1 MTPTAGSPAGPP
13 SSASNRA
20 HGLGSARAS
29 TKSSASSS
37 SSASASSPTVPLS
50 AEAKAKRDRIKAKQA
65 QMAMQAT
72 LRQTL
77 SAAIDQNEA
86 QESVVEKQRQQELE
100 AAQALLLKMPV
111 PKRKAAPILIP
122 QAALAGS
129 SASTAASSA
138 AAAPASAAAGPST
151 AAASSSAAAA
161 PGASSTSPTS
171 ATAATPHKQSAA
183 ARMAAAS
190 KMQNRVLNPDAPGTV
205 AVARRRSSIIA
216 ISGAGA
222 AAAGPSRKP
231 TSPDRSERTVG
242 AGLPPLTV
250 DPSSPSSA
258 ASISSAAAVGSTRAL
273 TRTTTGNSSAGVG
286 PLTRSHAA
294 SVASA
299 ASTRSAKAQSPAG
312 NDSLPRGSMV
322 TRGSSI
328 PVLATGTG
336 GASSSSS
343 SALPAGDPPIAR
355 VNSTPSKVLA
365 KSGASSASDP
375 TSPPSD
381 HRSPSAGAAAATGSA
396 EAVVPRDRK
405 ASTAT
410 GRSDR
415 KGSTAMAGPASPPS
429 TVPTKFKNINAK
441 LKAAQ
446 LRQKTMRGL
455 FPQSATTI
463 TVTAPDMNP
472 LATEAAANA
481 AAAAAIAAALTD
493 SDSDDPTSGHT
504 RKRFGALFDN
514 NDDDDDEAGGRR
526 KNRDRDRD
534 RDREREDSDAEPAD
548 GDAPNASEDSQEGN
562 RARARARR
570 RKLVPGPKKR
580 TVSFSSIYNALQLG
594 SDDDLMGGAS
604 TQQPSNAGETSVS
617 NMDSSKMDGAVSGT
631 GGGGAG
637 GNSSGDASQALT
649 TKLPKLPKKKRDIN
663 NLGPRPRKFEAHGR
677 FQLWIV
683 GLLYWLAIVLQLCSL
698 WSNAWIEDRNSLLG
712 VQNKDL
718 LQWLMVGGSVIL
730 GIAGYVCMMLR
741 FHGAGF
747 AHNGYKFAAILALT
761 FQTGLAVAATEL
773 WKVEYQHVID
783 AEPDTKQWGSSFN
796 FVILSRTYGFI
807 CIVLL
812 LWQEATEYLSRNR
825 AWKLA
830 AALGRLRV
838 MRAEAEMKALARLR
852 AQEAAETPYEDG
864 TMPPPFEEDPA
875 IEAAEAEDFQRST
888 DNFLKEL
895 TALGLS
901 VDASKRLNLAALPS
915 PESVTA
921 LAHTLYLDKDYLSRG
936 QRRLVWTSIVF
947 FCVVFGGGML
957 YAELEGWNAR
967 AAIDFALVSLATIG
981 YGNMAP
987 KTTVGR
993 CFMFLYFPMGF
1004 AVVGMTVNTLWKVVL
1019 IKLDHRFNELSR
1031 YISKAL
1037 ADRREAEEAI
1047 RAMKEELEK
1056 KIMEERLRQAIMEHQ
1071 KMNHEGEFEDEEGG
1085 GEEGEPGEG
1094 GDGEEGI
1101 AAGERGRDYSRSKS
1115 SLGDHFYREN
1125 SRGEFEHL
1133 ECAPD
1138 EVTQKDRHEQDDEDD
1153 LERGRNQSA
1162 SERDVAIDVSDAA
1175 AEGRSPGA
1183 AEQKQQEQ
1191 KSPHHDDEL
1200 PSYHGTLNAPL
1211 NPVAA
1216 AMVSADQGAFPPPPP
1231 PQPPN
1236 VPAPADASLPP
1247 PATAGRL
1254 SPLPIAGSPASS
1266 ASVHSARSVSPI
1278 PPRHYSISD
1287 VPSVVD
1293 ADEQHPHSH
1302 HKHPLAG
1309 HHGPHSH
1316 KNPEHHHRHAN
1327 HEKQKA
1333 HASHRHMQ
1341 HNMAPGPFAAF
1352 ASVLADGDDSDDDD
1366 DLAKPVAP
1374 VPLLSAEP
1382 HEHLATEFSA
1392 GPPRPLTPTLRGDSI
1407 ADPASSNGAVELA
1420 MRPSSALHTDAHDPS
1435 DANAEPLFEEI
1446 EHPHHGHPPH
1456 GPGPLVPA
1464 IQFSALSSQTRAA
1477 ISSAK
1482 KARRFG
1488 TKKVKLFLAVL
1499 FCCGWILLSSWLF
1512 AVLENWE
1519 YFEAVWF
1526 SFITLSTI
1534 GYGDFYTSNSDSSAF
1549 FLWFVIFGLGSVTY
1563 VLTLMSEILM
1573 ESADLQKEAEIKRK
1587 QKQRKKAAKAKADA
1601 REARDRERRHRH
1613 AERDASFVRDVS
1625 VIPEEGEY
1633 DMHWQDNQLL
1643 EAEAEG
1649 AADAVG
1655 LGTSADG
1662 DTTTG
1667 AGTGGAK
1674 PPSTPK
1680 ESEPSTPKGTPKASQ
1695 RVLAT
1700 GDDCAVVPDM
1710 MTSMILPPSVTSTA
1724 GSAASG
1730 PSGSS
1735 TPAPSSSSIS
1745 VPAAPPMRATPRLS
1759 ISAAGGNG
1767 RSLMVPSPATS
1778 PGGAADAIPMAP
1790 PMSSASAPPAAPQAP
1805 RPHTQFNLALTD
1817 TQKQQ
1822 ILIKSRIE
1830 SISLVPAALFLEF
1843 AEEFASKTKEVLA
1856 AAQAAVQH
1864 AEEHASL
1871 FDPTLLDS
1879 YHASYASL
1887 LRAEEKRA
1895 KVFETAWMKNMLAMT
1910 AVERAEAE
1918 KAPAPSRAQM
1928 LQQINQIKDFKMHLM
1943 QRKQQQQQQQQGG
1956 PGASAGAAPQMSA
1969 AAHAANAAAFRNNAG
1984 AKRGSITGAGGP
1996 AAASSGLPARSP
2008 PMARIVSEEPVSD
2021 VESSSE
2027 SENEDADLDWSTVGD
2042 RRRISRLIPV
2052 APPIAPPLVKATKV
2066 ALERLG
2072 SRSIGGTPANA
2083 AAISAA
2089 AEAAVGPGGKALSP
2103 MEAAA
2108 AVARAMFEAKRK
2120 QEVAKQPQQSLQHP
2134 AGSSGS
2140 GQHHAG
2146 ASSRVPAV
2154 EYLAPYE
2161 SPTDAS
2167 SPSGSASSEPPK
2179 RPAPAPRRASIMLP
2193 ISSASGGASS
2203 SASSSTSSSSSSA
2216 AGAGIAPALL
2226 KRQGAQ
2232 CERQP
2237 LPVAVAGSHKGGY
2250 FAAGHEGEPAAD
2262 TADNKNKDGAH

>member
-1 MTPTAGSPAGPP
+1 M
-13 SSASNRA
+13 
-20 HGLGSARAS
+20 
-29 TKSSASSS
+29 
-37 SSASASSPTVPLS
+37 
-50 AEAKAKRDRIKAKQA
+50 
-65 QMAMQAT
+65 
-72 LRQTL
+72 
-77 SAAIDQNEA
+77 
-86 QESVVEKQRQQELE
+86 EKQRQAELE
-100 AAQALLLKMPV
+100 AAHARLLKMPV
-111 PKRKAAPILIP
+111 PKRKGGPIHIP

-129 SASTAASSA
+129 AAPNAASSA
-138 AAAPASAAAGPST
+138 AAPAPAAGPSS
-151 AAASSSAAAA
+151 AAASSSA
-161 PGASSTSPTS
+161 GVSPTGSS
-171 ATAATPHKQSAA
+171 ATASAPHKQSAA

-205 AVARRRSSIIA
+205 AVARRRSSIIPIA
-216 ISGAGA
+216 VGAGA
-222 AAAGPSRKP
+222 AASAGPSRKP
-231 TSPDRSERTVG
+231 TSPSERTERTVG
-242 AGLPPLTV
+242 AGLPPLVV
-250 DPSSPSSA
+250 DPVSPSSA
-258 ASISSAAAVGSTRAL
+258 ASTSSAAAGGSTRAV
-273 TRTTTGNSSAGVG
+273 TRTVTATSSAGG
-286 PLTRSHAA
+286 AGMTRSHAA
-294 SVASA
+294 SIASVAPSA
-299 ASTRSAKAQSPAG
+299 RSAKAQSPAG
-312 NDSLPRGSMV
+312 NESLPRAGQPASAA
-322 TRGSSI
+322 RGSSI
-328 PVLATGTG
+328 PVLA
-336 GASSSSS
+336 SQNSS
-343 SALPAGDPPIAR
+343 SALPVGDPSMGRA
-355 VNSTPSKVLA
+355 NSPPSKVPA
-365 KSGASSASDP
+365 KAGASAADP

-381 HRSPSAGAAAATGSA
+381 HRSPSAAGAAGASA
-396 EAVVPRDRK
+396 DPVPRDRK

-410 GRSDR
+410 GRSGR
-415 KGSTAMAGPASPPS
+415 SGSTAMPPPVSPASPN
-429 TVPTKFKNINAK
+429 KFKNINAK

-455 FPQSATTI
+455 FPPSGPTAI
-463 TVTAPDMNP
+463 TVTAPDLNP

-514 NDDDDDEAGGRR
+514 DDDDDEGGGRR
-526 KNRDRDRD
+526 KNRDRDRERD
-534 RDREREDSDAEPAD
+534 RDQDSDAEPAD
-548 GDAPNASEDSQEGN
+548 ADAPNASEDSLEGN

-594 SDDDLMGGAS
+594 NDGDDQMGGAS
-604 TQQPSNAGETSVS
+604 TVQPSFAQGETSVS
-617 NMDSSKMDGAVSGT
+617 NMDSSGIAGSGT
-631 GGGGAG
+631 GGGAG
-637 GNSSGDASQALT
+637 GNSGDASQSQTLANM
-649 TKLPKLPKKKRDIN
+649 PKLPKKQRDIN

-698 WSNAWIEDRNSLLG
+698 WSNDWIEDKNSLLG

-718 LQWLMVGGSVIL
+718 LQWLMVGGSVCL

-741 FHGAGF
+741 FHGASF

-783 AEPDTKQWGSSFN
+783 EDRDTKQWGSSFN

-807 CIVLL
+807 CIGLL

-852 AQEAAETPYEDG
+852 AQEAAETPNEDG
-864 TMPPPFEEDPA
+864 TMPPPFDEDPA
-875 IEAAEAEDFQRST
+875 IEAAEAADFQRCT

-895 TALGLS
+895 TGLGLS

-967 AAIDFALVSLATIG
+967 ASIDFALVSLATIG

-1056 KIMEERLRQAIMEHQ
+1056 KIMEERLRQAILEHQ
-1071 KMNHEGEFEDEEGG
+1071 KLNHEGEFEDE

-1094 GDGEEGI
+1094 GGGGGEGDGKG
-1101 AAGERGRDYSRSKS
+1101 GPDYDRSMS
-1115 SLGDHFYREN
+1115 SLGGRFYREN

-1138 EVTQKDRHEQDDEDD
+1138 EVTERERGEDADDED
-1153 LERGRNQSA
+1153 LEADSQRRNSA
-1162 SERDVAIDVSDAA
+1162 SQQDVAIDVSDGPGEGQPAA
-1175 AEGRSPGA
+1175 SA
-1183 AEQKQQEQ
+1183 QQQEQ

-1200 PSYHGTLNAPL
+1200 PSYHGTLTGPL

-1216 AMVSADQGAFPPPPP
+1216 AMLSPELQSLPPPPP

-1236 VPAPADASLPP
+1236 VPAPAVVAPV
-1247 PATAGRL
+1247 AERL
-1254 SPLPIAGSPASS
+1254 SPLPTASPASS
-1266 ASVHSARSVSPI
+1266 ASLHSAGSAASPQQL
-1278 PPRHYSISD
+1278 PRHLSISD
-1287 VPSVVD
+1287 VPTVVGT
-1293 ADEQHPHSH
+1293 EHEHPHHPHHHAH
-1302 HKHPLAG
+1302 HKHAG
-1309 HHGPHSH
+1309 GEGHHSH
-1316 KNPEHHHRHAN
+1316 KNPEHHHRHLN

-1333 HASHRHMQ
+1333 HAAHRHMQ

-1352 ASVLADGDDSDDDD
+1352 ANVLADEDDDEED
-1366 DLAKPVAP
+1366 DDELPKPVAP
-1374 VPLLSAEP
+1374 VPLLSAP
-1382 HEHLATEFSA
+1382 HEHSSAEFSA
-1392 GPPRPLTPTLRGDSI
+1392 GPPRPVTPTMRGDPT
-1407 ADPASSNGAVELA
+1407 ADADGAVEQPV
-1420 MRPSSALHTDAHDPS
+1420 RPHSALHADAHDPS
-1435 DANAEPLFEEI
+1435 DANAEPLFAEI
-1446 EHPHHGHPPH
+1446 ENHNHPPH
-1456 GPGPLVPA
+1456 DPGHALVPA

-1512 AVLENWE
+1512 AVLEKWQ

-1573 ESADLQKEAEIKRK
+1573 ESADLQKEAEAKRK
-1587 QKQRKKAAKAKADA
+1587 AKQRKKSAKAKADA

-1625 VIPEEGEY
+1625 VVPEEGEY
-1633 DMHWQDNQLL
+1633 DMQWQENQLM
-1643 EAEAEG
+1643 EADPEG

-1655 LGTSADG
+1655 LGT
-1662 DTTTG
+1662 
-1667 AGTGGAK
+1667 GTGQGHDSTAGAATGPK
-1674 PPSTPK
+1674 PPGTPK

-1695 RVLAT
+1695 RVLA
-1700 GDDCAVVPDM
+1700 GDDCTVVPDM
-1710 MTSMILPPSVTSTA
+1710 MTSMILPPSVTSAAASA
-1724 GSAASG
+1724 GSAS
-1730 PSGSS
+1730 SGSVAS
-1735 TPAPSSSSIS
+1735 APASSSIS
-1745 VPAAPPMRATPRLS
+1745 VPSAPPMRATPRLS
-1759 ISAAGGNG
+1759 ISAVGGQG
-1767 RSLMVPSPATS
+1767 RSLLVPSPATS
-1778 PGGAADAIPMAP
+1778 PGGAVPDAPPMAP
-1790 PMSSASAPPAAPQAP
+1790 PMASSASAPPP
-1805 RPHTQFNLALTD
+1805 RTQFNLALTD

-1843 AEEFASKTKEVLA
+1843 AEEFNSKTKEVMA

-1910 AVERAEAE
+1910 AMERAEAE
-1918 KAPAPSRAQM
+1918 RAPAPSRAQM

-1943 QRKQQQQQQQQGG
+1943 QRKQQGG
-1956 PGASAGAAPQMSA
+1956 AQANGGAANAAGAAPQMSA
-1969 AAHAANAAAFRNNAG
+1969 AAHAANAAAFRNNNAG
-1984 AKRGSITGAGGP
+1984 AKRGSITGGAGGP
-1996 AAASSGLPARSP
+1996 AGGPGSSGQLPARSP
-2008 PMARIVSEEPVSD
+2008 AMTRIVSEEEPLSD
-2021 VESSSE
+2021 SSSE
-2027 SENEDADLDWSTVGD
+2027 SENEDEDLDWSTVGD

-2089 AEAAVGPGGKALSP
+2089 AEAAGKALSP

-2120 QEVAKQPQQSLQHP
+2120 QQQQQPPQH
-2134 AGSSGS
+2134 AGGS
-2140 GQHHAG
+2140 GHHAG
-2146 ASSRVPAV
+2146 RAPGV

-2161 SPTDAS
+2161 SPTEAT
-2167 SPSGSASSEPPK
+2167 SPTPASGSSDPPK

-2193 ISSASGGASS
+2193 ISSSSGGSASGPAAASSS
-2203 SASSSTSSSSSSA
+2203 SASSSAS
-2216 AGAGIAPALL
+2216 GAGIAPALL
-2226 KRQGAQ
+2226 KRQA
-2232 CERQP
+2232 
-2237 LPVAVAGSHKGGY
+2237 AHKGGY
-2250 FAAGHEGEPAAD
+2250 FATGDEGEAGAD
-2262 TADNKNKDGAH
+2262 ATAENKNKDGSGAH